1 MAIAYETSA
10 KGSVVTS
17 SPATCSIDAGS
28 GSNVVAL
35 AFVLLESTTSA
46 PSCSACTYDG
56 VTMQSVASV
65 GASGAA
71 GYSNV
76 SAWLLHNP
84 NRPGAK
90 TVSATISTYSQA
102 IVIVI
107 ILSGAAQSSTAD
119 ASKTGTATSTGA
131 KTVTVTTIANNSWVA
146 CGCSLA
152 ALGPA
157 ISSPT
162 HTSRQSATLLS
173 NFGVCNV
180 EDTNAAKTPAGNVS
194 IGFTIAG
201 TAPAMAM
208 VGVSIAPY
216 TAAASAAIPVYMNIY
231 RQMRN

>member
-10 KGSVVTS
+10 KGSVATS

-35 AFVLLESTTSA
+35 AFVLLQSVSSA
-46 PSCSACTYDG
+46 PSCSAVTFDG

-65 GASGAA
+65 GASNY

-76 SAWLLHNP
+76 SSWLLHNP

-90 TVSATISTYSQA
+90 TVSATITSNTNA
-102 IVIVI
+102 CVVVI

-119 ASKTGTATSTGA
+119 ASKTETATSTGA
-131 KTVTVTTIANNSWVA
+131 KTVTVTTVANNSWVA
-146 CGCSLA
+146 CGCAMS
-152 ALGPA
+152 GISPT

-162 HTSRQSATLLS
+162 HTSRQSATLQS
-173 NFGVCNV
+173 NFGVCNA
-180 EDTNAAKTPAGNVS
+180 EDTNAAKTPAGDVN
-194 IGFTIAG
+194 IGFTIG
-201 TAPAMAM
+201 GSFPTMAM

-216 TAAASAAIPVYMNIY
+216 VAAASAAIPVYMNIY